1 MYKMNQETVPVV
13 PAPYVRP
20 TVTITSIQVRVMN
33 VVLFKNVN
41 INVVLYSNNDFV
53 DSKSYLLEGTDYANW
68 SNDDTY
74 IVNYALT
81 QLGLTAAVA
90 VVTQ

>member
-1 MYKMNQETVPVV
+1 MNPIAVDVIPS
-13 PAPYVRP
+13 PYVRP
-20 TVTITSIQVRVMN
+20 AVSITNVQIRVMN

-41 INVVLYSNNDFV
+41 INVVLFSNNDFV

-74 IVNYALT
+74 IVNYAFN
-81 QLGLTAAVA
+81 QLGLTSAVA
-90 VVTQ
+90 VVAK

>member
-20 TVTITSIQVRVMN
+20 TVTITSIQLRVMN
-33 VVLFKNVN
+33 VVLFNSVN
-41 INVVLYSNNDFV
+41 INVTLFSNNDFV
-53 DSKSYLLEGTDYANW
+53 DSKTYLLEGEDYANW

-74 IVNYALT
+74 IVNYVLT